1 MSKNEENDD
10 KDYIVIN
17 QSPVKPIL
25 QSEEERKIIRF
36 FSRSYFLCYSLAGA
50 TEQGRSLLEAVFS
63 PPESELDAH

>member
-25 QSEEERKIIRF
+25 QGEEERRII
-36 FSRSYFLCYSLAGA
+36 
-50 TEQGRSLLEAVFS
+50 
-63 PPESELDAH
+63 

>member
-25 QSEEERKIIRF
+25 QGEEERRIIWF
-36 FSRSYFLCYSLAGA
+36 FSRSYFLCCSLAGA
-50 TEQGRSLLEAVFS
+50 REPGRSLPEAVFS
-63 PPESELDAH
+63 HPESELDAH